1 MGVARRVDVRPFDLL
16 RTFALQRFG
25 LFDPTATSSQ
35 RTLSKAFASARGIT
49 VVDLTLAAGSVTIEA
64 SGADEESTAVDLA
77 ASLQTDDGYASF
89 APSHPL
95 LAKLHRTL
103 PGLRL
108 VRVPWRFDV
117 ACCAVLQQRVTVREA
132 LQQWRRIT
140 QKYGDMAAS
149 RPTLR
154 TFPNAEC
161 IARLESWRLEE
172 LGVDPK
178 RTRAMIALAREVH
191 RRDLF
196 GVHDLARVRKIMH
209 SVRGI
214 GPWTTEL
221 TLGFGY
227 GDPDALP
234 VGDLH
239 LPHLV
244 TWALA
249 REPLGTDARM
259 EELLEPCRGQ
269 RFRAVRLLLAA
280 GITVPR
286 VGRSTP
292 HQSG

>member
-1 MGVARRVDVRPFDLL
+1 MEVRPFDLV

-25 LFDPTATSSQ
+25 LFDPTASSSP
-35 RTLSKAFASARGIT
+35 RRLRKAFSSANGVT
-49 VVDLTLAAGSVTIEA
+49 VVELGAVAGGVTVEA
-64 SGADEESTAVDLA
+64 RGADEESTVADLC
-77 ASLQTDDGYASF
+77 ASLQRDDGYASF
-89 APSHPL
+89 APAHPL
-95 LAKLHRTL
+95 LAKLHRVL
-103 PGLRL
+103 SGMRV

-132 LQQWRRIT
+132 LQQWRRIAM
-140 QKYGDMAAS
+140 KYGEVAEHG
-149 RPTLR
+149 LR
-154 TFPNAEC
+154 AFPSAER
-161 IARLESWRLEE
+161 IARMESWRIEE

-178 RTRAMIALAREVH
+178 RTRAMIALARDVH

-196 GVHDLARVRKIMH
+196 ASPGGTGATTDVARVRKVMH

-221 TLGFGY
+221 TLGFGF

-234 VGDLH
+234 PADLH

-249 REPLGTDARM
+249 REPVGTDARM
-259 EELLEPCRGQ
+259 EELLEPCRGH

-280 GITVPR
+280 GISVPR
-286 VGRSTP
+286 VR
-292 HQSG
+292 

>member
-1 MGVARRVDVRPFDLL
+1 MEPLRRRIVLDLG

-25 LFDPTATSSQ
+25 LFDPTAELSA
-35 RTLSKAFASARGIT
+35 RRVSKAFSSAHGTT
-49 VVDLTLAAGSVTIEA
+49 VVDITLAPPCITFEA
-64 SGADEESTAVDLA
+64 SGADEAPTVADLDT
-77 ASLQTDDGYASF
+77 SLQADDGYESF
-89 APSHPL
+89 TPSNPL

-103 PGLRL
+103 PGMRL
-108 VRVPWRFDV
+108 LRVPWRFDV

-132 LQQWRRIT
+132 LQQWRRIV
-140 QKYGDMAAS
+140 QRYGEVAPS
-149 RPTLR
+149 RPALR
-154 TFPNAEC
+154 AFPSAER
-161 IARLESWRLEE
+161 IAGMASWRLEE

-196 GVHDLARVRKIMH
+196 GNPHDVARVRKIMR
-209 SVRGI
+209 SIRGI

-249 REPLGTDARM
+249 REPRGTDARM
-259 EELLEPCRGQ
+259 EELLEPYRGH
-269 RFRAVRLLLAA
+269 RFRVVRLLLAA
-280 GITVPR
+280 GIAVPR
-286 VGRSTP
+286 VTTQRV
-292 HQSG
+292 